1 MKVFRAAAF
10 LLGIGGLVVGI
21 SMVAH
26 GGSAAAVASGEE
38 QVPAAARQQLAA
50 ARNATARYHDVELA
64 KADGYV
70 LASPNVPGEGF
81 HYVNPSLIDCNF
93 DPEHP
98 EALLYIPSGNGLRL
112 IGVEYA
118 IPIACYP
125 NPNAPPEGFAG
136 DADEWEFMAEG
147 RPIWAR
153 VAWLWLGNPNGI
165 FAEPPHPLLIK

>member
-1 MKVFRAAAF
+1 MKVFRPAAV
-10 LLGIGGLVVGI
+10 LLGIGSLVVGI
-21 SMVAH
+21 SMVVH
-26 GGSAAAVASGEE
+26 GGSAAAGALGEE

-64 KADGYV
+64 IADGYV
-70 LASPNVPGEGF
+70 LSSPNVPGEGF
-81 HYVNPSLIDCNF
+81 HYVNRNLIDCNF
-93 DPEHP
+93 EPERP
-98 EALLYIPSGNGLRL
+98 EVLLYVPSGNGLRL
-112 IGVEYA
+112 VGAEYS
-118 IPIACYP
+118 IPIACSP
-125 NPNAPPEGFAG
+125 TAPPEGFAG

>member
-10 LLGIGGLVVGI
+10 LLGVCSLVVGI
-21 SMVAH
+21 SMIAR
-26 GGSAAAVASGEE
+26 GGSAAASPAGEE
-38 QVPAAARQQLAA
+38 SVPAAARQQLAA

-64 KADGYV
+64 IADGYV
-70 LASPNVPGEGF
+70 PASPNVPGEGF

-93 DPEHP
+93 ELERPEV
-98 EALLYIPSGNGLRL
+98 LLYVPSGNGLRL
-112 IGVEYA
+112 VGVEYSV
-118 IPIACYP
+118 PIVCS
-125 NPNAPPEGFAG
+125 PNAPPEGFAG

-165 FAEPPHPLLIK
+165 FAEPPHPLLLK